1 MNSRDRV
8 LGCLEYKGYDR
19 IPVKHEGTPEIDAQL
34 RKHLGLA
41 NDEQLRLV
49 LGDDFRYVA
58 PRYTGPEL
66 ETFADGSIEG
76 YFGERY
82 VYKNYDGGKYLEA
95 SHLPFKGI
103 TELKDL
109 DRSHYPSADWFDYT
123 TIKEQAGRFRASGF
137 AVCHGSAGDMDFING
152 ISRARGM
159 EQVLMDLYDDNEVY
173 LDIMQARF
181 QFYFQTHE
189 RVLQAADGLIDFTHI
204 GEDLGTQTG
213 PLVGMDIFDKHFAPR
228 YEEYFTMAH
237 SYGARAIMHMCGT
250 VHPFLRRL
258 IDIGLDIYDVVQP
271 TTPDNDI
278 CALKL
283 KFGQDLAYRGSMD
296 VQKELVFGTVED
308 VEREVQRRL
317 ETFPLGGLILGPSH
331 AIQVKSPIAN
341 ILAMYRRAGSLLE
354 PIPEWVYDV
363 SGAED

>member
-1 MNSRDRV
+1 
-8 LGCLEYKGYDR
+8 
-19 IPVKHEGTPEIDAQL
+19 
-34 RKHLGLA
+34 
-41 NDEQLRLV
+41 
-49 LGDDFRYVA
+49 
-58 PRYTGPEL
+58 
-66 ETFADGSIEG
+66 
-76 YFGERY
+76 
-82 VYKNYDGGKYLEA
+82 
-95 SHLPFKGI
+95 
-103 TELKDL
+103 
-109 DRSHYPSADWFDYT
+109 
-123 TIKEQAGRFRASGF
+123 
-137 AVCHGSAGDMDFING
+137 
-152 ISRARGM
+152 
-159 EQVLMDLYDDNEVY
+159 VY

-228 YEEYFTMAH
+228 YEEYFKMAH
-237 SYGARAIMHMCGT
+237 SYGARSIMHMCGT

-271 TTPDNDI
+271 TTPDNDV
-278 CALKL
+278 CALRL

-317 ETFPLGGLILGPSH
+317 EAFPLGGLILGPSH

-363 SGAED
+363 SGAEDDGIDLSKLY